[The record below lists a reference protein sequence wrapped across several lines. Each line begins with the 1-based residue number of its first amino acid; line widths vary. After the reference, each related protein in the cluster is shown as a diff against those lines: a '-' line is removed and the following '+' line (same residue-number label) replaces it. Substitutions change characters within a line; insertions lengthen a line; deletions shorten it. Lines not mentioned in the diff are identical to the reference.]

1 MVKVEFLG
9 PIGKAPVEMEAET
22 LADIS
27 AQLKEDSSLLQWLE
41 KCAVALNDTM
51 VNDLTTVLKDG
62 DKISILPPVCGG

>member
-9 PIGKAPVEMEAET
+9 PIGKAPVEMEAAT
-22 LADIS
+22 LADVS
-27 AQLKEDSSLLQWLE
+27 TQLKEDASLIQWLD

-62 DKISILPPVCGG
+62 DRISILPPVCGG